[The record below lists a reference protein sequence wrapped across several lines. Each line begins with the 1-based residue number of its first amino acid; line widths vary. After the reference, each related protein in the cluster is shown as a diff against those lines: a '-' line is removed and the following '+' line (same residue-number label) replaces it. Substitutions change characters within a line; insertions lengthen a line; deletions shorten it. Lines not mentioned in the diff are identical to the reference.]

1 VEGDAVGVEGD
12 AVGVEGDA
20 YLSPPQ
26 VWSPEKVDE
35 LLSRRVQ
42 QMRKQGTM
50 LYERKRFI
58 FEQLMGG

>member
-1 VEGDAVGVEGD
+1 M
-12 AVGVEGDA
+12 EGDA